1 MLHRIFPAILLLLA
15 GSVSA
20 PAQTFTLPEIGL
32 QNSGACP
39 QIAVRERA
47 GKTMVPLGCLDST
60 SKVIRWAGDGSGISL
75 TPSTSAASGTLARL
89 MADRAPLANP
99 SFTGTVVNATPSAC
113 STTAGNWTGNG
124 LATWVPTC
132 FGSFLSADKSGI
144 TIYPARGTPS
154 SNGLYPPDP
163 SAGTPTTINNNTAN
177 LLVQTKADGGQSK
190 QTSSGFF
197 NIDVVGGTV
206 SAAHPSDA
214 ESPNA
219 TGLMITSQQRPG
231 PAGQS
236 PPAFWS
242 INTDHVIAPGSGN
255 TKSFGMELDLSNF
268 NADCKVGENCTS
280 AWFFYGGIN
289 AFPNLAVHYM
299 ANPHTQAYTG
309 TATVSGTTLT
319 KSSGTFSQLIT
330 RMTYGGQTFRVDCT
344 TTTCTADY
352 PIGSSATPLEFKG
365 YSAMAHTGLFFQ
377 DSADGTYVQDHD
389 FYMADAARS
398 IVTAAGRH
406 RIGLDFTQDAM
417 PYAAFFKGGQQVCY
431 NGAAMCMSYSG
442 GLNAWILAPGTNPA
456 ASVANI
462 SAAGDASFAGI
473 VQAGG
478 IVAAAGFGAGGV
490 VGVSCSGPPTANF
503 QTINGIVT
511 RC

>member
-1 MLHRIFPAILLLLA
+1 MLRSLRFGLIALA
-15 GSVSA
+15 TLASSSVFA
-20 PAQTFTLPEIGL
+20 PVSAQTFTLPEIGL
-32 QNSGACP
+32 QASGACP
-39 QIAVRERA
+39 QLAMRERT
-47 GKTMVPLGCLDST
+47 GKTMVPLGCLDGT
-60 SKVIRWAGDGSGISL
+60 AKVIRWSGDGSGISL
-75 TPSTSAASGTLARL
+75 TPSASAASGTLARL
-89 MADRAPLANP
+89 IAERAPLASP
-99 SFTGTVVNATPSAC
+99 AFTGSVVNAVPTAC
-113 STTAGNWTGNG
+113 PTTAGNWTGNG

-132 FGSFLSADKSGI
+132 FGAFMSADKSGI
-144 TIYPARGTPS
+144 TIYPTRGTPS
-154 SNGLYPPDP
+154 SNGLYPPNP
-163 SAGTPTTINNNTAN
+163 EAGTPTTTNNNTAN
-177 LLVQTKADGGQSK
+177 LLVQTKADGSMPK

-299 ANPHTQAYTG
+299 ANPHTQSYSG
-309 TATVSGTTLT
+309 TATVSGATLT

-330 RMTYGGQTFRVDCT
+330 RMSYGGQTFRVDCT

-352 PIGSSATPLEFKG
+352 PIGNSATPLEFKG

-377 DSADGTYVQDHD
+377 DSADGTYIQDHD
-389 FYMADAARS
+389 FYMGDSARS
-398 IVTAAGRH
+398 ILTAAGKH
-406 RIGLDFTQDAM
+406 RIGLDFTQDAL
-417 PYAAFFKGGQQVCY
+417 PFAALFKGGQQVCY

-442 GLNAWILAPGTNPA
+442 GPNAWLFAPGTDPGA
-456 ASVANI
+456 HVARI
-462 SAAGDASFAGI
+462 GATGDATFNGI
-473 VQAGG
+473 VSANSFSANNA
-478 IVAAAGFGAGGV
+478 I
-490 VGVSCSGPPTANF
+490 GVSCSGPPTQNF
-503 QTINGIVT
+503 QTVNGIVT